1 MKTIIRTSTIST
13 TGYELVIID
22 EQGNETVHVL
32 NDKPKNEPYT
42 LILPTNPSNRKYFSS
57 KKVDEA
63 GGEIELAYKE
73 SRTLGSRAETSPRKQ
88 LHEYLSDDEQALFL
102 SLLEKAKMNREQE
115 QKKVMTPEEKLKA
128 RIARLQAEYD
138 SKFGGV

>member
-13 TGYELVIID
+13 TGYELVVID
-22 EQGNETVHVL
+22 EQGNETVHAL

-42 LILPTNPSNRKYFSS
+42 LILPANPSNRKYFSS

-73 SRTLGSRAETSPRKQ
+73 SRTLGSRAETSTRKQ

-128 RIARLQAEYD
+128 KIARLQAEYD